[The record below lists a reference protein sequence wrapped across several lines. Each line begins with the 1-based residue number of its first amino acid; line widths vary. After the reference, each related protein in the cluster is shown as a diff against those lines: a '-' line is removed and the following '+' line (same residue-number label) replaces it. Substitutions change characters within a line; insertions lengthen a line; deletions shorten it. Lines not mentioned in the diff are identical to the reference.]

1 MPYYSV
7 NHICPFTPAQ
17 QDALAT
23 RITHIHTRKFS
34 APSLFV
40 NVVFEN
46 YSGKSAYVGG
56 KRVTPTPF
64 AEASTPFPLAKPRTT
79 LHAGDSAA

>member
-7 NHICPFTPAQ
+7 NHICPLTHTQ

-23 RITHIHTRKFS
+23 RITHIHTRKFT

-40 NVVFEN
+40 NVVFEDF
-46 YSGKSAYVGG
+46 SGKCAYVGG
-56 KRVTPTPF
+56 KRVLK
-64 AEASTPFPLAKPRTT
+64 FPLLNP
-79 LHAGDSAA
+79 S